1 VPRALRIQAP
11 GLHHVSTRGN
21 NGAPI
26 YLDDD
31 RKLFVAIL
39 HRTSVL
45 RDWRL
50 HLWCLMTIHFHLL
63 IETRTE
69 NLAQG
74 MHSINSRHAHAVN
87 ERHRRSGHLFER
99 RYSSRLIESEA
110 QYRNTALYIVHNPVV
125 AELCEDPRDWP
136 WADAG
141 GSARR
146 PIASRR
152 SRTWRFEPGPV
163 PGTGRGGSSRGRGGS
178 RWTRGRRNAG
188 QRV

>member
-1 VPRALRIQAP
+1 MP
-11 GLHHVSTRGN
+11 GLYHVTTRGN

-31 RKLFVAIL
+31 DRNLFVAIL

-50 HLWCLMTIHFHLL
+50 HLWCLMTSHFHLL

-87 ERHRRSGHLFER
+87 DRHRRSGHLFER

-136 WADAG
+136 WLG
-141 GSARR
+141 GRMLA
-146 PIASRR
+146 AAL
-152 SRTWRFEPGPV
+152 G
-163 PGTGRGGSSRGRGGS
+163 GR
-178 RWTRGRRNAG
+178 
-188 QRV
+188 